1 MRLEFS
7 TLKNSVIKHRI
18 VIDISDTKK
27 RERFLGISDLT
38 LEKAIVV
45 VRSAEA
51 TEIQLRDLAN
61 DSAVHGI
68 GVAKKYNTTQ
78 KDNLC
83 QRRWTQFKQD
93 IL

>member
-27 RERFLGISDLT
+27 KERFLRISDLT

-68 GVAKKYNTTQ
+68 GVPKKYNTTQ
-78 KDNLC
+78 KDNLR
-83 QRRWTQFKQD
+83 QRRWTQLKQD